1 MLDHLHIFVQNG
13 EFGGFPAWLLN
24 EGTRIRTNE
33 TVYLNHV
40 ADYYDVLIKKSCR
53 KLTNGGNILMIQIEN
68 EYGSYGEEKDYLRS
82 IRDLMLDRG
91 ITVPFFTSDGPWRA
105 TLRAGSMI
113 DEDILVTG
121 NFRFKG

>member
-1 MLDHLHIFVQNG
+1 
-13 EFGGFPAWLLN
+13 
-24 EGTRIRTNE
+24 
-33 TVYLNHV
+33 
-40 ADYYDVLIKKSCR
+40 
-53 KLTNGGNILMIQIEN
+53 MIQIEN

-121 NFRFKG
+121 NFGSKAEENFSSMEAFFNEHGKNGL